1 MASNGFVDSG
11 GNSYGFGLALYTF
24 DNHPIMGIT
33 GRSAAFTQRTWFS
46 GQRFHCS
53 RSH

>member
-24 DNHPIMGIT
+24 DNHPIM
-33 GRSAAFTQRTWFS
+33 WHN
-46 GQRFHCS
+46 GQIGGLYTENVVFWTAVS
-53 RSH
+53 L